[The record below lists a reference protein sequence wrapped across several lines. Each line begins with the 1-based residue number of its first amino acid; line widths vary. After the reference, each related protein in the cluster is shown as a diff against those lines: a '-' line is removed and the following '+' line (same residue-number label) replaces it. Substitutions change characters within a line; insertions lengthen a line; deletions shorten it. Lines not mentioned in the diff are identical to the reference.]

1 MKLKIGGKLM
11 LVGAAIIIVPFAVM
25 GVIVSIQ
32 SKNGISS
39 LVNNELVTITQS
51 MADYA
56 EKTLE
61 GYECAAIG
69 IAGDGDIR
77 DGLRAAA
84 AGGPAAQR
92 VAVEL
97 KEQLSAVIKT
107 KQYADNYSDI
117 FVVNT
122 DGKVV
127 GAAVAN
133 SIGVN
138 LSEREYVRKALSGET
153 FISQM
158 LVDKVNNV
166 ATVFVASPVMGSS
179 GKAMGAV
186 VVSLKTSIITGE
198 MGKFSLGKSGYF
210 GVTDRDGLIV
220 LHPNKDFILKKN
232 IKDLPGMETV
242 AKRAL
247 AGETST
253 QRYSYEGQ
261 SKECGFSPVPSIGW
275 VVISLMPESEFLA
288 TATTIRDLIII
299 IALIAIAGAL
309 VALYFLSRSISLPV
323 RVAAEHAE
331 NLAGG
336 DLVRDVPPVFLAR
349 SDELGGLAMAFKDQ
363 REKLISVVGDIHA
376 ASANVAQGSEQIS
389 STAQS
394 MSQGATEQAAS
405 AEEVS
410 SSVEE
415 MAATIRQNSD
425 NALAT
430 ESIATKSAK
439 DAEEG
444 RKAVEAS
451 VAAMG
456 EIADKISIIGEIA
469 RQTNMLALN
478 AAIEAARAG
487 ESGKGF
493 AVVAAEVRKLAE
505 RSQVAATE
513 ITGLSQSTVAL
524 SQNAGRIIAAI
535 VPDIRKTA
543 ELVQEIASASREQSV
558 GVEQIG
564 KAMVQLDAVIQQNAS
579 GSEEMAAMAEELS
592 GQSQSLATSVS
603 FFKLPGGAGES
614 RGSKPTHAAEKKRE
628 AVPRPASGPRGSA
641 ERTAAELPPAR
652 SIAPVKSDD
661 SDFESF

>member
-1 MKLKIGGKLM
+1 MKLKIGEKLM
-11 LVGAAIIIVPFAVM
+11 LVGATIVIVPFVVM
-25 GVIVSIQ
+25 GIIVYMRTS
-32 SKNGISS
+32 SGITS
-39 LVNNELVTITQS
+39 LVGGQLSTLTES
-51 MADYA
+51 MADYIENSLQGYVDTDLA
-56 EKTLE
+56 LASSADVVECVDAYNRGGAGATRASTSLTSRLE
-61 GYECAAIG
+61 ALG
-69 IAGDGDIR
+69 
-77 DGLRAAA
+77 
-84 AGGPAAQR
+84 
-92 VAVEL
+92 
-97 KEQLSAVIKT
+97 KT
-107 KQYADNYSDI
+107 KQYSAKYNLI
-117 FVVNT
+117 NVIGLN
-122 DGKVV
+122 GK
-127 GAAVAN
+127 ACASSN
-133 SIGVN
+133 PESIGTDVATRDYFTHG
-138 LSEREYVRKALSGET
+138 LAGET
-153 FISQM
+153 FVSQM
-158 LVDKVNNV
+158 LISKVTGA
-166 ATVFVASPVMGSS
+166 ATVVISSPVVGSS
-179 GKAMGAV
+179 GKPIGV
-186 VVSLKTSIITGE
+186 CTVSLKTTIITDE
-198 MGKFSLGKSGYF
+198 TARFSLGKTGYF
-210 GVTDRDGLIV
+210 GIADRDGLIV
-220 LHPNKDFILKKN
+220 VHPDKTVVLKKN

-247 AGETST
+247 SGESGV
-253 QRYSYEGQ
+253 QGYSYNGVN
-261 SKECGFSPVPSIGW
+261 KVCGFSSVPSIGW
-275 VVISLMPESEFLA
+275 IVIALMPESEFLA
-288 TATTIRDLIII
+288 TATGIRNLIVVIALVAII
-299 IALIAIAGAL
+299 IALIA
-309 VALYFLSRSISLPV
+309 LYFLARSISLPLKRGV
-323 RVAAEHAE
+323 TFAEAVAK
-331 NLAGG
+331 G
-336 DLVRDVPPVFLAR
+336 DLTIVVKGDVIAKQ
-349 SDELGGLAMAFKDQ
+349 DELGDLARALNKMSQGLIGVAT
-363 REKLISVVGDIHA
+363 DIHT

-405 AEEVS
+405 GEEVS

-592 GQSQSLATSVS
+592 GQSQSLATSIS
-603 FFKLPGGAGES
+603 FFKLPDGAGES
-614 RGSKPTHAAEKKRE
+614 RASKPAR
-628 AVPRPASGPRGSA
+628 
-641 ERTAAELPPAR
+641 AAELPAAR
-652 SIAPVKSDD
+652 SIAPVKGD
-661 SDFESF
+661 DFESF